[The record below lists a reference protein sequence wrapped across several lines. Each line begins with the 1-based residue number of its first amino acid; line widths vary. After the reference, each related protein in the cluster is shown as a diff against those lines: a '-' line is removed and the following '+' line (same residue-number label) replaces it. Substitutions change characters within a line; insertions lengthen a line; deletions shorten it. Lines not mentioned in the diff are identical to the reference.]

1 MGPKYTIFSAQTS
14 LFLSK
19 VAPMCSIVCIAA
31 FSIIGSMLGA
41 LILMSI
47 VVNIT
52 FSKVSFLETYM
63 PGFNFV

>member
-1 MGPKYTIFSAQTS
+1 
-14 LFLSK
+14 
-19 VAPMCSIVCIAA
+19 MCSIVCIAA